1 MQFGMLSWVGSR
13 NITWGCRCP
22 HKKGHFC
29 VSGLLKS
36 IGFSGL
42 GKRVSCPKNWWTD
55 FDVLFYMSHDMFLCK
70 GCLLGV
76 AMIAPVLKFLVAL
89 ISLLLLVLHPFNG
102 LFPRTTWV
110 SRHQKGKLFWILLE
124 QEMMLVRACPHAL
137 ASIYG
142 SGTSWTICK
151 SFAPRSRQIITP
163 VPHHS
168 VFTG

>member
-1 MQFGMLSWVGSR
+1 M
-13 NITWGCRCP
+13 
-22 HKKGHFC
+22 
-29 VSGLLKS
+29 SGLLKS

-55 FDVLFYMSHDMFLCK
+55 FDVLFYMSHDMF
-70 GCLLGV
+70 CLLGV

-124 QEMMLVRACPHAL
+124 QDVMYAL
-137 ASIYG
+137 ASI
-142 SGTSWTICK
+142 
-151 SFAPRSRQIITP
+151 
-163 VPHHS
+163 
-168 VFTG
+168 